1 MIVIILLSF
10 FFSICSQR
18 VRKKATFHFCIAM
31 NWSEH
36 REFQQCSDTFQI
48 VFFPFLSSFLCT
60 FAIVICSEPNWVS
73 MLATLSLFYC
83 ILVGRFA
90 SAIITLTHT
99 HEHIKRKWSDCN
111 NTFAT
116 SSWTSHKYWSSSS
129 RTECKEQTD
138 DVQKKNISTALVN
151 SYINN
156 TQNYVF
162 SDKLLSLTPSHIH
175 AFTHKCHSLSLF
187 PIFLEIARISNGLF
201 SGRFFVF
208 FSPLKPMSFYTEK
221 LVCHTWHTNNFDV
234 EKTMQSLNV
243 FLSYCHFIWCVHFN
257 FSEIISFP
265 FAFSKEILN
274 RSEAETN
281 LFSRLWVTS
290 AYFVWKSR
298 TSFHFEF
305 FFYFI
310 VGQSQWRKCHN
321 DSVADFVRIFCY
333 FFGGQKYRKSKR
345 TNERLHLNVDT
356 SYDNH
361 LIYHSNRLVS
371 FDLQLK
377 PIAHAFFATSKTI
390 RHLKRQNERNL
401 CRSFEHM
408 AASWKCRQKTI
419 QWTVFS
425 VQRANLLANILN

>member
-1 MIVIILLSF
+1 MDFSVDDFSF
-10 FFSICSQR
+10 FSRHLSRCHFTPKSWFVTHGTRTILMS
-18 VRKKATFHFCIAM
+18 KK
-31 NWSEH
+31 
-36 REFQQCSDTFQI
+36 QCSRWTFSCHI
-48 VFFPFLSSFLCT
+48 VTSFGAFISISPKSFL
-60 FAIVICSEPNWVS
+60 FHLHFQRKFWIEAKQ
-73 MLATLSLFYC
+73 
-83 ILVGRFA
+83 
-90 SAIITLTHT
+90 
-99 HEHIKRKWSDCN
+99 KRIY
-111 NTFAT
+111 F
-116 SSWTSHKYWSSSS
+116 
-129 RTECKEQTD
+129 
-138 DVQKKNISTALVN
+138 
-151 SYINN
+151 
-156 TQNYVF
+156 
-162 SDKLLSLTPSHIH
+162 
-175 AFTHKCHSLSLF
+175 
-187 PIFLEIARISNGLF
+187 
-201 SGRFFVF
+201 
-208 FSPLKPMSFYTEK
+208 
-221 LVCHTWHTNNFDV
+221 LVCGSHQHILCEN
-234 EKTMQSLNV
+234 LGH
-243 FLSYCHFIWCVHFN
+243 HFIL
-257 FSEIISFP
+257 S
-265 FAFSKEILN
+265 
-274 RSEAETN
+274 
-281 LFSRLWVTS
+281 
-290 AYFVWKSR
+290 
-298 TSFHFEF
+298 F